1 MANLKPYSREATA
14 IHEAGHAAAHYHF
27 YKLHQRSDS
36 ELEYL
41 DWVEDS
47 DRNELLEAHQ
57 IETVRINKDGDD
69 NWVGETTCVG
79 AMPNV
84 DVFPEEVGKEHI
96 FAMLAGAAAEEHATG
111 EWPEEGACDDELNAF
126 DISAYMG
133 YSDGKPVAEQLEL
146 VKAWVVTPQVQAQIA
161 GLAAE
166 LMETTSRQGRN
177 AKMLDGEPLWT
188 AVSGMNAHRRMA
200 DALASTHS

>member
-1 MANLKPYSREATA
+1 MVRA
-14 IHEAGHAAAHYHF
+14 IYGGAG
-27 YKLHQRSDS
+27 R
-36 ELEYL
+36 
-41 DWVEDS
+41 
-47 DRNELLEAHQ
+47 
-57 IETVRINKDGDD
+57 DG
-69 NWVGETTCVG
+69 G
-79 AMPNV
+79 
-84 DVFPEEVGKEHI
+84 
-96 FAMLAGAAAEEHATG
+96 GAAAEEHATG

-133 YSDGKPVAEQLEL
+133 YSDGEPVAKQLEL
-146 VKAWVVTPQVQAQIA
+146 VKAWAVTPQVQAQIA

-200 DALASTHS
+200 DALKFNIASPWMIFSNPATYRRRDKPIFTAEDGQNRDIQFHECFALI